1 MAFFDIY
8 MSPPQQDGKVSI
20 HPRLVNPSRSDSERL
35 KRETSESASLT
46 EGDMSGA
53 LSAVSAFLRR
63 QLAAGGSVNLE
74 GIGTFRVVPH
84 FRSPKHAGD
93 RVTGKDVEV
102 KRILFTPCRELSY
115 EVKRDIVFTRR
126 NAPHSREMNEAQ
138 AVLLLRQYFQDHDY
152 ITVRDFE
159 REAGVNSTMA
169 RTLLNGL
176 VEKEHLLPTRVGRI
190 LIYHA
195 NRYHYPLKP

>member
-20 HPRLVNPSRSDSERL
+20 HPRLVRPLQSNSEL
-35 KRETSESASLT
+35 MKRETSEFSSLT

-53 LSAVSAFLRR
+53 LSAVSSFLRR
-63 QLAAGGSVNLE
+63 QLAAGGSVNLD

-84 FRSPKHAGD
+84 FRTPKHAGD
-93 RVTGKDVEV
+93 RVTGKDIEV
-102 KRILFTPCRELSY
+102 KRILFTPCRELTFD
-115 EVKRDIVFTRR
+115 VKRNIVFVHR
-126 NAPHSREMNEAQ
+126 NAPHSRETNETQ

-176 VEKEHLLPTRVGRI
+176 VKKEHLLPKRVGRI

-195 NRYHYPLKP
+195 NRYHYPVSD

>member
-20 HPRLVNPSRSDSERL
+20 HPRLVSPPRSDSERL
-35 KRETSESASLT
+35 KRETSQSSSLT

-53 LSAVSAFLRR
+53 LSAVSEFLRR
-63 QLAAGGSVNLE
+63 QLAAGGSVNLD

-84 FRSPKHAGD
+84 FKSPKHAGD
-93 RVTGKDVEV
+93 KVTGKDVEV
-102 KRILFTPCRELSY
+102 KRIHFTPSRQLTFD
-115 EVKRDIVFTRR
+115 VKRDIVFDRR
-126 NAPHSREMNEAQ
+126 EAPHSREMNETQ

-152 ITVRDFE
+152 ITVREFE
-159 REAGVNSTMA
+159 REAHVNYTQA

-176 VEKEHLLPTRVGRI
+176 VKKEHLLPKRLGRM
-190 LIYHA
+190 LLYHA
-195 NRYHYPLKP
+195 NRYHYPTT